1 MSSKVVIDPLTRVE
15 GVGKV
20 RIDLDGGE
28 VKDLQFSTMV
38 SPRFFEFLLLDKPAE
53 DAPRISERICGIC
66 YVNHHLVSVKAVEDA
81 WGVEIPEVATI
92 LRRLM
97 NAGSFVTSH
106 ALHLAFL
113 ALPDLLDLKE
123 RNFIGIMKQNPE
135 LAKIALEIHKY
146 GNRVVTE
153 IGGRVVHPVAAVP
166 GGMTK
171 GLTGEARYKMLTEG
185 RVALRNV
192 KKVADLVFDLYEKR
206 EDDPLEYMSE
216 KTNYMGLVS
225 GGSYE
230 IYHGPVRIK
239 DIEGRIAHEFDPPEY
254 RDYWE
259 ERSCDHSF
267 TKIPFVKS
275 MGYPNGVGRVGPLG
289 RFNVMDGVR
298 WPASRDYLKAYD
310 DLFGR
315 PSDDT
320 AAYNLARA
328 VELVAAIEE
337 CLEYLS
343 DDRIVSMETRA
354 PVKTVEGEGVGIVE
368 APRGLLLHNYR
379 INQKGLIENVNIIAP
394 TTFNHPSIEHN
405 LRQSAEA
412 HIDDIVD
419 EKKRDEALWR
429 LEKIVRAYDPCLS
442 CSVHTINVDLTIDGE
457 KVEGPPRRIVI

>member
-1 MSSKVVIDPLTRVE
+1 MSSEVVIDPLTRVE

-20 RIDLDGGE
+20 KIDIEGGE
-28 VKDLQFSTMV
+28 VKDLQFSTLV
-38 SPRFFEFLLLDKPAE
+38 SPRFFEFLLLNKPAE

-81 WGVEIPEVATI
+81 WGVEIPEVATL
-92 LRRLM
+92 LRRLI
-97 NAGSFVTSH
+97 NAGSYVTSH

-113 ALPDLLDLKE
+113 ALPDLLNLRE
-123 RNFIGIMKQNPE
+123 RNFIGIMKQNPD
-135 LAKIALEIHKY
+135 LAKIALDIHKY
-146 GNRVVTE
+146 GNTVVTE
-153 IGGRVVHPVAAVP
+153 IGGRLVHPVAAVP

-171 GLTGEARYKMLTEG
+171 GLTGEARYKMLTGG

-192 KKVADLVFDLYEKR
+192 KKVANLLFELYESR
-206 EDDPLEYMSE
+206 EDDPQEYMSE

-225 GGSYE
+225 DGYYE
-230 IYHGPVRIK
+230 IYHGPVRVK
-239 DIEGRIAHEFDPPEY
+239 NAEGKTVHEFEPQEY
-254 RDYWE
+254 RGYWE
-259 ERSCDHSF
+259 EISSDHSY

-275 MGYPNGVGRVGPLG
+275 MGYPDGVGRVGPLG
-289 RFNVMDGVR
+289 RFNVMDGMR
-298 WPASRDYLKAYD
+298 WPESKDYLEAYD

-315 PSDDT
+315 PCDDT

-328 VELVAAIEE
+328 VELVAAVEE

-354 PVKTVEGEGVGIVE
+354 PVKTVKGEGVGIVE

-394 TTFNHPSIEHN
+394 TTFNHPNIEHN
-405 LRQSAEA
+405 LKQSAEA
-412 HIDDIVD
+412 HVGEIVD
-419 EKKRDEALWR
+419 ENKRDGALWR

-442 CSVHTINVDLTIDGE
+442 CSVHMIKVDLTIDGE
-457 KVEGPPRRIVI
+457 KVEGYPRRITI